1 MPNPETVLVTIEGT
15 AGPPSLESAAKQIGV
30 QVADIDAQFGVVP
43 IDLANKLYVVQV
55 RADRLPKHF
64 VKKQPYSGPFS
75 EPRIEPFGPLD
86 RSNTCKK

>member
-1 MPNPETVLVTIEGT
+1 LSPSKAG

-43 IDLANKLYVVQV
+43 IDLTNKLYAVQV
-55 RADRLPKHF
+55 RADRLPEHF
-64 VKKQPYSGPFS
+64 VKKRPYSGPFS

-86 RSNTCKK
+86 DSNTCKK